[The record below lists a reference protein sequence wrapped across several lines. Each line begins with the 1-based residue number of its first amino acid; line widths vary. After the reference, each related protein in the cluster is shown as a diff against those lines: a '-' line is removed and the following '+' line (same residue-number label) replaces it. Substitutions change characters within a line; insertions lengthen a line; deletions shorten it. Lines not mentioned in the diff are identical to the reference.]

1 MTLEVTNAASIEDF
15 AKDRVQ
21 TAGDRG
27 ETARERKMMGNV
39 ANTCE
44 TMSVLRAAEKPF
56 TRSGFLALG
65 TQYLIVVRD
74 GVDPSTSGFSDRRS
88 TD

>member
-21 TAGDRG
+21 TAGDR
-27 ETARERKMMGNV
+27 ERAKNDRKCREHLRHYECSSNGRKSPTHN
-39 ANTCE
+39 
-44 TMSVLRAAEKPF
+44 
-56 TRSGFLALG
+56 GFLAVG
-65 TQYLIVVRD
+65 RQYLIVVRD